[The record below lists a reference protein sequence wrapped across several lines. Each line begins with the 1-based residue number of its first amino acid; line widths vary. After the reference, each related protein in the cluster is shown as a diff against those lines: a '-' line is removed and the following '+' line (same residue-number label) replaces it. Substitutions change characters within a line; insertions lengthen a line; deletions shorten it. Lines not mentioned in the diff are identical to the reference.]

1 MALLWFIFYCSLRNY
16 VIWWLQ
22 YDSMTKL
29 MEISLSRCLN
39 VIQFSSYND
48 IEIENTFIE
57 LMYDISP
64 DIPILPY
71 HD

>member
-1 MALLWFIFYCSLRNY
+1 MIIVRNDLMY
-16 VIWWLQ
+16 V
-22 YDSMTKL
+22 
-29 MEISLSRCLN
+29 
-39 VIQFSSYND
+39 SSNNN
-48 IEIENTFIE
+48 IGIENTFIE